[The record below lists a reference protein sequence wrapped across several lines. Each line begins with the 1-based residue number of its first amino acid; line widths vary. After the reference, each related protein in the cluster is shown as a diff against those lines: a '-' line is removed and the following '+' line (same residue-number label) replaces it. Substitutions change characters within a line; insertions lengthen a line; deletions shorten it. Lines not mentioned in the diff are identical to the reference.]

1 LPLGN
6 LFIATGRP
14 KVTAVAS
21 ARGAALGWVVHVT
34 TDPGDYDGLPL
45 PGGFIN
51 LDLLRQSADPAVV
64 GPGDT

>member
-45 PGGFIN
+45 LSGE
-51 LDLLRQSADPAVV
+51 V
-64 GPGDT
+64 GPVEFTTASLTAPTISTR